1 MNNRNLKNI
10 FTDSSIFTQV
20 ILEISYILINIAYLF
35 HLYKFNKLMK
45 DEGLTDE
52 LKANNSFETA
62 TKILSEGGSAFLIK
76 AVLLIVLGLAIF
88 LIIYKLNQSSSYPE
102 AGLVIRLVHIVVF
115 IIFLIFLWHLINNP
129 IFHAFI
135 IVTGIGAIGL
145 TAYSN

>member
-1 MNNRNLKNI
+1 
-10 FTDSSIFTQV
+10 
-20 ILEISYILINIAYLF
+20 
-35 HLYKFNKLMK
+35 MK

-62 TKILSEGGSAFLIK
+62 TKILSKGGSAFLIK

>member
-102 AGLVIRLVHIVVF
+102 AGL
-115 IIFLIFLWHLINNP
+115 
-129 IFHAFI
+129 
-135 IVTGIGAIGL
+135 
-145 TAYSN
+145 SN